1 MLGNITGTDS
11 QHKHGYSWQ
20 HTKSPTKTCL
30 VRPRSE
36 LDKDEEKEKRDQT
49 INPGTNINKKHSS
62 SPGGGPSPAKKRRL
76 NEEDLIAREEL
87 DSNDDDWEAN
97 DRFDVISHIGDG
109 TYGVVYK
116 AIDRDRHNQLVAVKK
131 IRFQLDHYGHMPNCV
146 VREIANLKYLHRYT
160 DSFNVP
166 IIRSVEIRSNSD
178 IRHMYKCSHVQVFMC
193 VCSVY
198 VVYRARVCV
207 CVCARVLRVDIFN
220 DSLSC
225 VMIMKVI

>member
-20 HTKSPTKTCL
+20 SPTKTSL

-36 LDKDEEKEKRDQT
+36 LDRDEEKKTGDQT
-49 INPGTNINKKHSS
+49 TNHGTTINKKHSS

-131 IRFQLDHYGHMPNCV
+131 IRFQLDHHGHMPNCV

-166 IIRSVEIRSNSD
+166 IIRLAEIHSNST
-178 IRHMYKCSHVQVFMC
+178 CTSHIQVFTC
-193 VCSVY
+193 VWNLSYVLSV
-198 VVYRARVCV
+198 
-207 CVCARVLRVDIFN
+207 
-220 DSLSC
+220 
-225 VMIMKVI
+225 